1 MENINPTPNQTTTKW
16 TVSIQFTR
24 SRAFHNFMSLLNR
37 GLILNTKRIN
47 YDLTLMIVEIETTTE
62 PNMEKLKKWGKVI
75 DLKFVD

>member
-1 MENINPTPNQTTTKW
+1 MKW

-24 SRAFHNFMSLLNR
+24 AKAFHQFMSLLNR

-47 YDLTLMIVEIETTTE
+47 YDVNLMIVEIETTTE

-75 DLKFVD
+75 DLKFVK

>member
-1 MENINPTPNQTTTKW
+1 MKW

-24 SRAFHNFMSLLNR
+24 PKAFHQFMSLLNR
-37 GLILNTKRIN
+37 RLINNTKRIN

-75 DLKFVD
+75 DIKFVD

>member
-1 MENINPTPNQTTTKW
+1 MKW

-24 SRAFHNFMSLLNR
+24 AKAFHQFMSLLNR
-37 GLILNTKRIN
+37 GLILNTKRNN

-75 DLKFVD
+75 DLKFVE